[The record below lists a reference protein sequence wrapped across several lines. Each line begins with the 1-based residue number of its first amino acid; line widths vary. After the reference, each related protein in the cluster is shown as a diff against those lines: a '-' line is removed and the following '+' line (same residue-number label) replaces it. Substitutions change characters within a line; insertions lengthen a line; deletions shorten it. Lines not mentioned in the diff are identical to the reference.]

1 MLGQAGDLMKMAK
14 NPAESERIRGLASAF
29 AAVEK
34 EQRAALREHAEA
46 LDADPDALGIHEP
59 PEQEQRVTEL
69 CEAVGA
75 RFSGSVWETWCEHVA
90 PDDLRAEEAKE
101 YAGIGAEAWA
111 EEREAIVERWRED
124 PKLNTDG
131 YDDEQLVA
139 ADIRSR
145 FDVEPEQFRTYVVQ
159 FSPVQLFETLLAGE
173 FEANTEAIEALT
185 EEVAE

>member
-1 MLGQAGDLMKMAK
+1 MLGQAGDIMKMAQ

-34 EQRAALREHAEA
+34 EQREALREHAEA
-46 LDADPDALGIHEP
+46 LDVDPDTLGIPEP
-59 PEQEQRVTEL
+59 REQEQRVTEL

-90 PDDLRAEEAKE
+90 PDELQGQEAKE

-111 EEREAIVERWRED
+111 EERETIVERWRED
-124 PKLNTDG
+124 PDANTDG
-131 YDDEQLVA
+131 YDDEQVIGA
-139 ADIRSR
+139 HVQAEYGVD
-145 FDVEPEQFRTYVVQ
+145 PEQFRTYVVE
-159 FSPVQLFETLLAGE
+159 FSPVHLFETLMAGE

>member
-1 MLGQAGDLMKMAK
+1 MLGKAGDVMKMAK

-34 EQRAALREHAEA
+34 EQREALREHAEA
-46 LDADPDALGIHEP
+46 LDADPDELGIPEP

-75 RFSGSVWETWCEHVA
+75 RFSGSVWETWCEHIA
-90 PDDLRAEEAKE
+90 PDDLRAEEAEE

-111 EEREAIVERWRED
+111 DEREAIVERWRED
-124 PKLNTDG
+124 PELNTEA
-131 YDDEQLVA
+131 YDDAEVVT

-145 FDVEPEQFRTYVVQ
+145 FEVEPEEFEEYVVE
-159 FSPVQLFETLLAGE
+159 FSPARLFETLLAGE
-173 FEANTEAIEALT
+173 FEANTEAIVGLT